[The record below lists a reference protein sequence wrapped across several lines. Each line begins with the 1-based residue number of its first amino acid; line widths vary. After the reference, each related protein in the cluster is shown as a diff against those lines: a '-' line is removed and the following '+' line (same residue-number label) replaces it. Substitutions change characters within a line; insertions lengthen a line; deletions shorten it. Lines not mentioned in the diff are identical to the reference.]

1 MTEYCFPRHV
11 RLLNAGDYQS
21 VFNDTSS
28 KVFAGEFLLL
38 ARKRDDNQTRL
49 GLIVSKKTDKRA
61 VGRNRI
67 KRLVRDSFRHNKIPL
82 CGLDIIFLARQGI
95 KDLDN
100 ATLQKRLDKAWDQ
113 LVKKALKPSGP
124 SENKKRTHNNQ
135 K

>member
-1 MTEYCFPRHV
+1 MTDYCFPRHV

-38 ARKRDDNQTRL
+38 ARKRDDNHTRL

-67 KRLVRDSFRHNKIPL
+67 KRLVRDSFRHHKMPL
-82 CGLDIIFLARQGI
+82 AGLDIVFLARQGI
-95 KDLDN
+95 KELDN
-100 ATLQKRLDKAWDQ
+100 ADLDKRLNKAWDQ
-113 LVKKALKPSGP
+113 LAKKAQKPSQT
-124 SENKKRTHNNQ
+124 KKRDLSKQ

>member
-1 MTEYCFPRHV
+1 MTEYCFPRQS

-28 KVFAGEFLLL
+28 KVYAGEFLLL
-38 ARKRDDNQTRL
+38 AHKRDSGEARL
-49 GLIVSKKTDKRA
+49 GLIVAKKTDKRA

-67 KRLVRDSFRHNKIPL
+67 KRLVRDSFRHQKEHL
-82 CGLDIIFLARQGI
+82 EGLDIIFLARQGI

-100 ATLQKRLDKAWDQ
+100 TALHKRLDKAWCQ
-113 LVKKALKPSGP
+113 LAKKANNPQRKQ
-124 SENKKRTHNNQ
+124 KHTHPKQ

>member
-1 MTEYCFPRHV
+1 MTEYCFPRHN

-38 ARKRDDNQTRL
+38 ARKRDDDQTRL
-49 GLIVSKKTDKRA
+49 GLIVAKKTDKRA

-67 KRLVRDSFRHNKIPL
+67 KRLVRDSFRHHKIPL
-82 CGLDIIFLARQGI
+82 SGLDIIFLARQGI
-95 KDLDN
+95 KELDN
-100 ATLQKRLDKAWDQ
+100 PTLHERLDKAWDQ
-113 LVKKALKPSGP
+113 LAKKSKKPSSGQ
-124 SENKKRTHNNQ
+124 KRSHSKQ

>member
-21 VFNDTSS
+21 VFNNTTS

-38 ARKRDDNQTRL
+38 AIKRDDDQARL
-49 GLIVSKKTDKRA
+49 GLIVAKKTDKHA

-67 KRLVRDSFRHNKIPL
+67 KRLVRDSFRHHKTTL
-82 CGLDIIFLARQGI
+82 AGLDIVFLARQGI

-100 ATLQKRLDKAWDQ
+100 ATLHQRLEKAWHQ
-113 LVKKALKPSGP
+113 LAKKSQKTLP
-124 SENKKRTHNNQ
+124 NQ
-135 K
+135 KHANSKQK

>member
-21 VFNDTSS
+21 VFNDTST

-38 ARKRDDNQTRL
+38 ARKRDDDQARL

-67 KRLVRDSFRHNKIPL
+67 KRLVRDSFRHHKTPL
-82 CGLDIIFLARQGI
+82 SGLDIVFLARQGI
-95 KDLDN
+95 KELENADLH
-100 ATLQKRLDKAWDQ
+100 KRLDKAWDQ
-113 LVKKALKPSGP
+113 LAKKAQKTAQ
-124 SENKKRTHNNQ
+124 NKKRDQSRQ

>member
-1 MTEYCFPRHV
+1 MTDDYCFPRHV

-38 ARKRDDNQTRL
+38 ARKRDDDQTRL

-67 KRLVRDSFRHNKIPL
+67 KRLVRDSFRHHKIPL
-82 CGLDIIFLARQGI
+82 SGLDIVFLARQGI
-95 KDLDN
+95 KELDN
-100 ATLQKRLDKAWDQ
+100 ANLHNRLDKAWDQ
-113 LVKKALKPSGP
+113 LAKKALKPSQ
-124 SENKKRTHNNQ
+124 NKKRVTS

>member
-1 MTEYCFPRHV
+1 MPDYCFPRHV

-38 ARKRDDNQTRL
+38 AHKRDDNETRL

-67 KRLVRDSFRHNKIPL
+67 KRLVRDSFRHHKIL
-82 CGLDIIFLARQGI
+82 LEGLDIVFLARQGI
-95 KDLDN
+95 KELDSPD
-100 ATLQKRLDKAWDQ
+100 LQKRLEKAWDQ
-113 LVKKALKPSGP
+113 LAKKALKPP
-124 SENKKRTHNNQ
+124 QNKKRDHSKQ

>member
-1 MTEYCFPRHV
+1 MTDNCFPRHV

-21 VFNDTSS
+21 VFNDTSC

-38 ARKRDDNQTRL
+38 AHKREDDQTRL

-67 KRLVRDSFRHNKIPL
+67 KRLVRDSFRQHKTTL
-82 CGLDIIFLARQGI
+82 AGLDIVFLARQGI
-95 KDLDN
+95 KELDN
-100 ATLQKRLDKAWDQ
+100 PDFHRRIDKAWDQ
-113 LVKKALKPSGP
+113 LAKKAKNPSV
-124 SENKKRTHNNQ
+124 NKKRTASRQ

>member
-21 VFNDTSS
+21 VFNGTSS

-38 ARKRDDNQTRL
+38 ARKRDDDQTRL

-82 CGLDIIFLARQGI
+82 SGLDIVFLARHGI
-95 KDLDN
+95 KELENADLHN
-100 ATLQKRLDKAWDQ
+100 RLDKAWAQ
-113 LVKKALKPSGP
+113 LAKKAQNPAQ
-124 SENKKRTHNNQ
+124 NKKRDQTRQ

>member
-1 MTEYCFPRHV
+1 MTDYCFPRHV

-38 ARKRDDNQTRL
+38 ARKRDDDQARL

-67 KRLVRDSFRHNKIPL
+67 KRLVRDSFRHHKIPRS
-82 CGLDIIFLARQGI
+82 GLDIVFLARQGI
-95 KDLDN
+95 KELENDDLHS
-100 ATLQKRLDKAWDQ
+100 RLEKAWSQ
-113 LVKKALKPSGP
+113 LAKKAQKPAQ
-124 SENKKRTHNNQ
+124 NKKRDQSRQ

>member
-1 MTEYCFPRHV
+1 MTRFMFPRQV

-38 ARKRDDNQTRL
+38 ARKHDSHAKL

-67 KRLVRDSFRHNKIPL
+67 KRVVRDSFRHHQEVLN
-82 CGLDIIFLARQGI
+82 GLDIIFLARQGI
-95 KDLDN
+95 RDVDN
-100 ATLQKRLDKAWDQ
+100 PELHKRLDKAWKQ
-113 LVKKALKPSGP
+113 LAKKAQKPHSG
-124 SENKKRTHNNQ
+124 Q
-135 K
+135 KQRNSSQK

>member
-28 KVFAGEFLLL
+28 KVFAGEFLIL
-38 ARKRDDNQTRL
+38 ARKREDDETRL
-49 GLIVSKKTDKRA
+49 GLIVAKKTDKRA

-67 KRLVRDSFRHNKIPL
+67 KRLVRDSFRHNKTQL
-82 CGLDIIFLARQGI
+82 AGLDIIFLSRQGI
-95 KDLDN
+95 KELDN
-100 ATLQKRLDKAWDQ
+100 PTLHKRLEKAWDQ
-113 LVKKALKPSGP
+113 LVKKSKKPTS
-124 SENKKRTHNNQ
+124 NQKRTDSTQ

>member
-11 RLLNAGDYQS
+11 RLLNAEDYQS

-38 ARKRDDNQTRL
+38 ARKREDDQARL
-49 GLIVSKKTDKRA
+49 GLIVAKKTDKRA

-67 KRLVRDSFRHNKIPL
+67 KRLVRDSFRHNQTL
-82 CGLDIIFLARQGI
+82 LAGMDIIFLSRQGI
-95 KDLDN
+95 KELDN
-100 ATLQKRLDKAWDQ
+100 PTLHKRLAKAWDQ
-113 LVKKALKPSGP
+113 LAKKSKKTTS
-124 SENKKRTHNNQ
+124 NQKRTHSTQ

>member
-1 MTEYCFPRHV
+1 MTDYCFPRHV

-67 KRLVRDSFRHNKIPL
+67 KRLVRDSFRHNKTL
-82 CGLDIIFLARQGI
+82 LEGLDIVFLARQGI
-95 KDLDN
+95 KELDN
-100 ATLQKRLDKAWDQ
+100 PDLHKRLEKAWDQ
-113 LVKKALKPSGP
+113 LAKKALKPAQ
-124 SENKKRTHNNQ
+124 NKKRDHSKQ

>member
-21 VFNDTSS
+21 VFNDTTS

-38 ARKRDDNQTRL
+38 ARKREDDQTRL
-49 GLIVSKKTDKRA
+49 GLIVAKKTDKRA

-67 KRLVRDSFRHNKIPL
+67 KRLVRDSFRHHKIPL
-82 CGLDIIFLARQGI
+82 AGLDIVFLARQGI
-95 KDLDN
+95 KELDN
-100 ATLQKRLDKAWDQ
+100 PTLSSRLDKAWDQ
-113 LVKKALKPSGP
+113 LAKKSKKTSP
-124 SENKKRTHNNQ
+124 NKKHVNSKQ

>member
-1 MTEYCFPRHV
+1 MFPRQV

-38 ARKRDDNQTRL
+38 ARKHEGQARL

-67 KRLVRDSFRHNKIPL
+67 KRVVRDSFRHQKDLLN
-82 CGLDIIFLARQGI
+82 GLDIIFLARHGI
-95 KDLDN
+95 RDVDNPDLH
-100 ATLQKRLDKAWDQ
+100 KRLEKAWKQ
-113 LVKKALKPSGP
+113 LAKKAQKPNF
-124 SENKKRTHNNQ
+124 EQ
-135 K
+135 KQRKTSQK

>member
-1 MTEYCFPRHV
+1 MTDYCFPRHV
-11 RLLNAGDYQS
+11 RLLNAEDYQS

-67 KRLVRDSFRHNKIPL
+67 KRLVRNSFRHHKTPL
-82 CGLDIIFLARQGI
+82 SGLDIVFLARQGI
-95 KDLDN
+95 KELENVDLHN
-100 ATLQKRLDKAWDQ
+100 RLDKAWGQ
-113 LVKKALKPSGP
+113 LAKKALKSPQS
-124 SENKKRTHNNQ
+124 KKHEQST
-135 K
+135 

>member
-1 MTEYCFPRHV
+1 MASYCFPRQV

-38 ARKRDDNQTRL
+38 ARKQSHPAKL

-67 KRLVRDSFRHNKIPL
+67 KRVVRDSFRHHQEL
-82 CGLDIIFLARQGI
+82 LDGLEIIFLARQGI
-95 KDLDN
+95 RDVDN
-100 ATLQKRLDKAWDQ
+100 ADLHKRLEKAWKQ
-113 LVKKALKPSGP
+113 LAKKAQKPH
-124 SENKKRTHNNQ
+124 SEQKQRNSSKK
-135 K
+135 